1 MVGNHPVK
9 FCHFRHGDSADKLVL
24 VCHVIFQEHLIQ
36 GSWYFIA
43 RSPFTILPILVPI
56 DIVAVDI

>member
-9 FCHFRHGDSADKLVL
+9 FCHFRQGDSADKLVL

-36 GSWYFIA
+36 GS
-43 RSPFTILPILVPI
+43 
-56 DIVAVDI
+56 